1 MVIILEII
9 LVIECYLTDV
19 DEHVVD
25 SSNTRETVHL
35 PTEEG

>member
-1 MVIILEII
+1 MIIIVEII
-9 LVIECYLTDV
+9 HVLECYLTD
-19 DEHVVD
+19 DGEHVVD